1 MTFLRTIKPTRPL
14 STLKLPAQT
23 LAKLQA
29 KVNAYRAGT
38 GAGRLL
44 LTGDLSSSNKVA
56 EAIAHETGG
65 KLLHIDLRAVVSKYV
80 GETEKNL
87 SRIFAEAGSSQAI
100 LFFDEAD
107 ALFGKR
113 TDVQDS
119 HDRYANAEL
128 DDLLRRL
135 ESFPGLVLFAVS
147 SGVEPIE
154 HLPCHVLKLD
164 VNTN

>member
-1 MTFLRTIKPTRPL
+1 MTLQRAIKPARPL
-14 STLKLPAQT
+14 SALKLPAET
-23 LAKLQA
+23 VAKLQTTINDSRVG
-29 KVNAYRAGT
+29 K
-38 GAGRLL
+38 GASRLL
-44 LTGDLSSSNKVA
+44 LSGDPSNSRAVA
-56 EAIAHETGG
+56 EAIAHEMGRQ
-65 KLLHIDLRAVVSKYV
+65 LLQVNLSAVVSKYV

-87 SRIFAEAGSSQAI
+87 SRIFPSQAI

-113 TDVQDS
+113 TEVQNS

-135 ESFPGLVLFAVS
+135 ESFPGLIFFAAS
-147 SGVEPIE
+147 SGVTPIE

-164 VNTN
+164 INTN

>member
-1 MTFLRTIKPTRPL
+1 MTFLRTIKRTRPL

-29 KVNAYRAGT
+29 RVNDYRAGT
-38 GAGRLL
+38 GANRLL
-44 LTGDLSSSNKVA
+44 LTGDLSHSRTVA
-56 EAIAHETGG
+56 EAIAHEMGG
-65 KLLHIDLRAVVSKYV
+65 KLLHIDLGAVVSQYI

-87 SRIFAEAGSSQAI
+87 SCIFAEASSSQAI

-113 TDVQDS
+113 SEVEDS
-119 HDRYANAEL
+119 HDRYANTAL

-135 ESFPGLVLFAVS
+135 ESFPGLVLFAAS
-147 SGVEPIE
+147 SNAEPLE
-154 HLPCHVLKLD
+154 HLPCHILKLD
-164 VNTN
+164 VNAN